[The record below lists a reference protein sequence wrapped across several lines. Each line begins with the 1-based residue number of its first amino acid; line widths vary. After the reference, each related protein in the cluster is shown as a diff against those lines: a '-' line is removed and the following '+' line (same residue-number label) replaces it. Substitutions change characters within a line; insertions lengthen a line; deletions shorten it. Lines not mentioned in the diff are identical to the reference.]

1 MQEDTTTEVK
11 EVIIGEFKPKRKF
24 LSFISAVNGARVRFN
39 RDIAFVKGEK
49 LSGTLEGVIFKITIC
64 DEGTINF
71 DEVDTNVT
79 DKAQRQRLIDD
90 IDALDVTGYAQK
102 FVIGTIQFDD
112 IDGRLCYLEVEHQ
125 KPIDVLR
132 SIFGDDKQEEVKE
145 EVELSERG
153 MSFLDDLLGSTNEV
167 ETLELSERDAE
178 ILIDAIENPAEPN
191 EKLKKASESYLEE
204 QFRKMN
210 EEKVN
215 ELKSRITEKT
225 KEVLTHKREIS
236 QAESKL
242 KLTSEQ
248 LGVLETRLESM
259 TPADEPNGYVFFV
272 SEEQKNGLGLDESTK
287 HVADK
292 IADLLGLKKDVLFE
306 QLTGGFYKIRI
317 AKKDDISAEKVEV
330 TKEILEKMSF
340 DPMGKMSMETPGE
353 FEYRGDLNWHQLVGK
368 MIRNGFEQEPEFDKL
383 CQSNSYD
390 SKEEKATEM
399 DLGNGMVV
407 KSDEGFVNM
416 GSGVFGIPPSDS
428 DSPTKNKLESLEIK
442 SKSVKTYNEETTLVV
457 VGTVDYNDNRD
468 VEITDDYTGFEVYV
482 GNKKM
487 KGGYESDG
495 FISIMTLPE
504 FKKWQAAY
512 PDAMTDGGGVDSFL
526 LPNFK
531 GTIGVTA
538 MVDGE
543 FTSDFD
549 LSDYIQHQLED
560 AEIFLTLPEGTE
572 IMKMDNYHQVP
583 VSVMRDLKINKLINN
598 VNKILTKD
606 QLETVDNIK
615 KSGIDITKNWFLF
628 STQSDE
634 FAESEDFKFWVTI
647 QLEEGDD
654 QDPMCEDFLPET
666 IKNNLHNYAEVVF
679 GYDGDLS
686 EEEFIK
692 ELDKSNFFTYKK

>member
-11 EVIIGEFKPKRKF
+11 EVIIGDFKPKRKF
-24 LSFISAVNGARVRFN
+24 LSFISAVNGSRVRFN

-125 KPIDVLR
+125 KPIDLLR
-132 SIFGDDKQEEVKE
+132 SIFDDDKQEEVKE

-215 ELKSRITEKT
+215 ELKSRITDTT
-225 KEVLTHKREIS
+225 KEIINHKREIS

-242 KLTSEQ
+242 KLSSEQ

-259 TPADEPNGYVFFV
+259 TPGDEPNGYVFFV
-272 SEEQKNGLGLDESTK
+272 SEEQKNELGLDESTK

-317 AKKDDISAEKVEV
+317 AKKDDITAEKVEV

-340 DPMGKMSMETPGE
+340 DPMGKMSMEVPGE

-390 SKEEKATEM
+390 SKEELKEVEMIETEKVE
-399 DLGNGMVV
+399 VV
-407 KSDEGFVNM
+407 EE
-416 GSGVFGIPPSDS
+416 
-428 DSPTKNKLESLEIK
+428 TKTLSTEIK

-457 VGTVDYNDNRD
+457 VGTIDHNENRD
-468 VEITDDYTGFEVYV
+468 VEITDDYTSFGVYV
-482 GNKKM
+482 GDKKVKGSDNKYNYF
-487 KGGYESDG
+487 YESDG

-504 FKKWQAAY
+504 FAKWQAQY
-512 PDAMTDGGGVDSFL
+512 PDAMSDGGGVDSFL
-526 LPNFK
+526 LPHFK

-549 LSDYIQHQLED
+549 LSDYIQHQDGMDE

-583 VSVMRDLKINKLINN
+583 VVAMRDSKINKI
-598 VNKILTKD
+598 
-606 QLETVDNIK
+606 IK
-615 KSGIDITKNWFLF
+615 
-628 STQSDE
+628 
-634 FAESEDFKFWVTI
+634 
-647 QLEEGDD
+647 
-654 QDPMCEDFLPET
+654 
-666 IKNNLHNYAEVVF
+666 
-679 GYDGDLS
+679 
-686 EEEFIK
+686 
-692 ELDKSNFFTYKK
+692 

>member
-11 EVIIGEFKPKRKF
+11 EVIIGDFKPKRKF
-24 LSFISAVNGARVRFN
+24 LSFISAVNGSRVRFN

-102 FVIGTIQFDD
+102 FVIGNIQFDD

-125 KPIDVLR
+125 KPIDLLR
-132 SIFGDDKQEEVKE
+132 SIFDDDKQEEVKE

-215 ELKSRITEKT
+215 ELKSRITDTT
-225 KEVLTHKREIS
+225 KEIINHKREIS

-242 KLTSEQ
+242 KLSSEQ

-259 TPADEPNGYVFFV
+259 TPGDEPNGYVFFV
-272 SEEQKNGLGLDESTK
+272 SEEQKNELGLDESTK

-317 AKKDDISAEKVEV
+317 AKKDDITAEKVEV

-340 DPMGKMSMETPGE
+340 DPMGKMSMEVPGE

-390 SKEEKATEM
+390 SKEELKEVEMIETEKVE
-399 DLGNGMVV
+399 VV
-407 KSDEGFVNM
+407 EE
-416 GSGVFGIPPSDS
+416 
-428 DSPTKNKLESLEIK
+428 TKTLSTEIK

-457 VGTVDYNDNRD
+457 VGTIDHNENRD
-468 VEITDDYTGFEVYV
+468 VEITDDYTSFGVYV
-482 GNKKM
+482 GDKKVKGSDNKYNYF
-487 KGGYESDG
+487 YESDG

-504 FKKWQAAY
+504 FAKWQKQY

-543 FTSDFD
+543 FTTDFD

-560 AEIFLTLPEGTE
+560 AEVFLTLPEGTE
-572 IMKMDNYHQVP
+572 IVKMDDYHQVP
-583 VSVMRDLKINKLINN
+583 VAAMRDIKINK
-598 VNKILTKD
+598 V
-606 QLETVDNIK
+606 IK
-615 KSGIDITKNWFLF
+615 
-628 STQSDE
+628 
-634 FAESEDFKFWVTI
+634 
-647 QLEEGDD
+647 
-654 QDPMCEDFLPET
+654 
-666 IKNNLHNYAEVVF
+666 
-679 GYDGDLS
+679 
-686 EEEFIK
+686 
-692 ELDKSNFFTYKK
+692 

>member
-11 EVIIGEFKPKRKF
+11 EVIIGDFKPKRKF

-71 DEVDTNVT
+71 DEIDTNVT

-132 SIFGDDKQEEVKE
+132 SIFGDDEQEEVKQ

-153 MSFLDDLLGSTNEV
+153 MSLLDDLFGSSDEV

-215 ELKSRITEKT
+215 ELKSRITDTT
-225 KEVLTHKREIS
+225 KEIINHKREIS

-242 KLTSEQ
+242 KLSSEQ

-259 TPADEPNGYVFFV
+259 TPGDEPNGYVFFV
-272 SEEQKNGLGLDESTK
+272 SEEQKNELGLDESTK

-317 AKKDDISAEKVEV
+317 AKKDDITAEKVEV

-383 CQSNSYD
+383 CNSNSYD
-390 SKEEKATEM
+390 SKEEEKTGSLTEAIQ
-399 DLGNGMVV
+399 
-407 KSDEGFVNM
+407 EVNKDM
-416 GSGVFGIPPSDS
+416 LIKIEELKKE
-428 DSPTKNKLESLEIK
+428 TKNTSLEIK
-442 SKSVKTYNEETTLVV
+442 SKDLRTYNEETTLVV
-457 VGTVDYNDNRD
+457 MGTIDHNEDRD
-468 VEITDDYTGFEVYV
+468 VEITDDYTSFEVYV
-482 GNKKM
+482 GDKKV
-487 KGGYESDG
+487 KGFYESDG
-495 FISIMTLPE
+495 FISIMTLPD
-504 FKKWQAAY
+504 FKKWQTQN
-512 PDAMTDGGGVDSFL
+512 PDAMSDGGGVDSFL
-526 LPNFK
+526 LPDFK

-538 MVDGE
+538 MYDVGE
-543 FTSDFD
+543 FTNDFD
-549 LSDYIQHQLED
+549 LSDYIQHQIED
-560 AEIFLTLPEGTE
+560 ACVSLTLPEGTE
-572 IMKMDNYHQVP
+572 IIKMDNYHQVP
-583 VSVMRDLKINKLINN
+583 VATMRDIKINKLINN
-598 VNKILTKD
+598 DVNKILTKE
-606 QLETVDNIK
+606 QLETVEQIK
-615 KSGIDITKNWFLF
+615 KSGIDITKNWFIF
-628 STQSDE
+628 DTQSDE

-654 QDPMCEDFLPET
+654 QDPMCEEFLPES

>member
-71 DEVDTNVT
+71 EEVDTNVT

-90 IDALDVTGYAQK
+90 IDVLDVTGYAQK

-132 SIFGDDKQEEVKE
+132 SIFGDTDEKE
-145 EVELSERG
+145 EVQISERG

-178 ILIDAIENPAEPN
+178 ILVDAIENPAEPN

-215 ELKSRITEKT
+215 ELKSRITDTT
-225 KEVLTHKREIS
+225 KEILNHKREIS

-242 KLTSEQ
+242 KLSSEQ

-259 TPADEPNGYVFFV
+259 TPGDEPNGYVFFV
-272 SEEQKNGLGLDESTK
+272 SEEQKNELGLDESTK
-287 HVADK
+287 HIADK

-317 AKKDDISAEKVEV
+317 AKKDDISTEKVEV

-340 DPMGKMSMETPGE
+340 DPMGKMSMDTPGE

-390 SKEEKATEM
+390 SKEEEKTGSLTEAIQEVNKDM
-399 DLGNGMVV
+399 LV
-407 KSDEGFVNM
+407 KIEELKKE
-416 GSGVFGIPPSDS
+416 
-428 DSPTKNKLESLEIK
+428 TKNNLIEIK
-442 SKSVKTYNEETTLVV
+442 SQTLRTYDEETTLVV
-457 VGTVDYNDNRD
+457 VGTTDHDDNRD
-468 VEITDDYTGFEVYV
+468 VEITDDYTSFEVYV

-487 KGGYESDG
+487 KASYESDG

-504 FKKWQAAY
+504 FKKWQSQY
-512 PDAMTDGGGVDSFL
+512 PDAMTDGGGIDSFL
-526 LPNFK
+526 LPHFK

-538 MVDGE
+538 MYDVGE

-549 LSDYIQHQLED
+549 LSDYIQHQDGMED
-560 AEIFLTLPEGTE
+560 AEVFLTLPEGTE
-572 IMKMDNYHQVP
+572 IMKMDDYHQVP
-583 VSVMRDLKINKLINN
+583 VAAMRDIKINKI
-598 VNKILTKD
+598 
-606 QLETVDNIK
+606 IK
-615 KSGIDITKNWFLF
+615 
-628 STQSDE
+628 
-634 FAESEDFKFWVTI
+634 
-647 QLEEGDD
+647 
-654 QDPMCEDFLPET
+654 
-666 IKNNLHNYAEVVF
+666 
-679 GYDGDLS
+679 
-686 EEEFIK
+686 
-692 ELDKSNFFTYKK
+692 

>member
-11 EVIIGEFKPKRKF
+11 EVIIGDFKPKRKF

-90 IDALDVTGYAQK
+90 IDTLDVTGYAQK

-145 EVELSERG
+145 EVQISERG

-167 ETLELSERDAE
+167 ETIELSERDAE

-215 ELKSRITEKT
+215 ELKSRITDTT
-225 KEVLTHKREIS
+225 KEILNHKREIS

-242 KLTSEQ
+242 KLSSEQ

-259 TPADEPNGYVFFV
+259 TPGDEPNGYVFFV
-272 SEEQKNGLGLDESTK
+272 SEEQKNETGLDESTK
-287 HVADK
+287 HIADK
-292 IADLLGLKKDVLFE
+292 IADLIGLKKDVLFE

-340 DPMGKMSMETPGE
+340 DPMGKMSMDTPGE

-390 SKEEKATEM
+390 SKEEEKTGSLTEAIQ
-399 DLGNGMVV
+399 
-407 KSDEGFVNM
+407 EVNKDM
-416 GSGVFGIPPSDS
+416 LTKIEELKKE
-428 DSPTKNKLESLEIK
+428 TKNNLIEIK
-442 SKSVKTYNEETTLVV
+442 SQTLRTYDEETTLVV
-457 VGTVDYNDNRD
+457 VGTTDHDDNRD
-468 VEITDDYTGFEVYV
+468 VEITDDYTSFEVYV

-487 KGGYESDG
+487 KASYESDG

-504 FKKWQAAY
+504 FKKWQSQY
-512 PDAMTDGGGVDSFL
+512 PDAMTDGGGIDSFL
-526 LPNFK
+526 LPHFK

-538 MVDGE
+538 MYDVGE
-543 FTSDFD
+543 FTNDFD
-549 LSDYIQHQLED
+549 LSDFIQHQDGMED
-560 AEIFLTLPEGTE
+560 AYVSLTLPEGTE
-572 IMKMDNYHQVP
+572 IMKMDDYHQLP
-583 VSVMRDLKINKLINN
+583 VAAMRDIKINKI
-598 VNKILTKD
+598 
-606 QLETVDNIK
+606 IK
-615 KSGIDITKNWFLF
+615 
-628 STQSDE
+628 
-634 FAESEDFKFWVTI
+634 
-647 QLEEGDD
+647 
-654 QDPMCEDFLPET
+654 
-666 IKNNLHNYAEVVF
+666 
-679 GYDGDLS
+679 
-686 EEEFIK
+686 
-692 ELDKSNFFTYKK
+692 

>member
-11 EVIIGEFKPKRKF
+11 EVIIGDFKPKRKF

-90 IDALDVTGYAQK
+90 IDTLDVTGYAQK

-167 ETLELSERDAE
+167 ETIELSERDAE
-178 ILIDAIENPAEPN
+178 ILVDAIENPAEPN

-215 ELKSRITEKT
+215 ELKSRITDTT
-225 KEVLTHKREIS
+225 KEILNHKREIS

-242 KLTSEQ
+242 KLSSEQ

-259 TPADEPNGYVFFV
+259 TPGDEPNGYVFFV
-272 SEEQKNGLGLDESTK
+272 SEEQKNETGLDESTK
-287 HVADK
+287 HIADK
-292 IADLLGLKKDVLFE
+292 IADLIGLKKDVLFE

-340 DPMGKMSMETPGE
+340 DPMGKMSMDTPGE

-390 SKEEKATEM
+390 SKEEEKTGSLTEAIQ
-399 DLGNGMVV
+399 
-407 KSDEGFVNM
+407 EVNKDM
-416 GSGVFGIPPSDS
+416 LTKIEELKKE
-428 DSPTKNKLESLEIK
+428 TKNNLIEIK
-442 SKSVKTYNEETTLVV
+442 SQTLRTYDEETTLVV
-457 VGTVDYNDNRD
+457 VGTTDHDDNRD
-468 VEITDDYTGFEVYV
+468 VEITDDYTSFEVYV

-487 KGGYESDG
+487 KASYESDG

-504 FKKWQAAY
+504 FKKWQSQY
-512 PDAMTDGGGVDSFL
+512 PDAMTDGGGIDSFL
-526 LPNFK
+526 LPHFK

-538 MVDGE
+538 MYDVGE
-543 FTSDFD
+543 FTNDFD
-549 LSDYIQHQLED
+549 LSDFIQHQDGMED
-560 AEIFLTLPEGTE
+560 AYVSLTLPEGTE
-572 IMKMDNYHQVP
+572 IMKMDDYHQLP
-583 VSVMRDLKINKLINN
+583 VAAMRDIKINKI
-598 VNKILTKD
+598 
-606 QLETVDNIK
+606 IK
-615 KSGIDITKNWFLF
+615 
-628 STQSDE
+628 
-634 FAESEDFKFWVTI
+634 
-647 QLEEGDD
+647 
-654 QDPMCEDFLPET
+654 
-666 IKNNLHNYAEVVF
+666 
-679 GYDGDLS
+679 
-686 EEEFIK
+686 
-692 ELDKSNFFTYKK
+692 